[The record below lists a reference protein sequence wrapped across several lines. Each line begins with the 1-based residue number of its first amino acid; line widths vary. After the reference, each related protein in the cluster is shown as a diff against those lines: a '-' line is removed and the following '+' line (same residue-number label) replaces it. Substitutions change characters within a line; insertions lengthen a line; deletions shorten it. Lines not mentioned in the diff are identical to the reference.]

1 MKRETIRAVVAALA
15 LAALP
20 LALCALNLSDKSDI
34 RFAEAYAFSTN
45 RAAMIAT
52 LPPESKAW
60 FSYSILDAQTEGRLD
75 DADALLKKWDALRTT
90 GNRGWDDASFTAL
103 RDRQD
108 FLCYDRDS
116 AEGKDAIWRLK
127 RALGDS
133 GIQSGLPVRESEIP
147 PNTYPSELDQ
157 DQIAFAKL
165 WHHSPYMDSATRLP
179 KKFRFIAFLEDS
191 ACTNAAINELV
202 AREDF
207 LPDTPGM
214 FNHLLA
220 YLKAEES
227 EDAERRRSVAA
238 GRFANLT
245 LAQLDALAKALKD
258 NPRWSLT
265 GGPTYKDGKF
275 IHNSSSRAF
284 IDAVFAKL
292 VPGADDDATDFT
304 VRENILKRRLAF
316 AESLGESVRKE
327 RLLAEQKSLLALY
340 SEYGLESENVDLFW
354 TYLKTYGSG
363 HAMSG
368 DDLIGKYLCACR
380 QAARSKQGHYPADFI
395 GWVDCR
401 FVNATIA
408 EYDLVSGKPPAEVD
422 VGALSP
428 EKYKEIQE
436 RVELNWAR
444 SNPRRFAS
452 GDAVSLAIDV
462 KNVPKMRVAVFELDA
477 AAACREAKGE
487 VAADIDL
494 DCAVPTHVRTID
506 YATPSVL
513 RHRETLEF
521 PELKEPGLY
530 VVECSGQGV
539 ASRALV
545 RKGRLRATERRDAA
559 GHVFTVLDEEGR
571 IVKGAKLW
579 LGETVFKADESGEI
593 SVPFATTDREA
604 CKKTAL
610 IEAGRL
616 ATTVSFRHVTESY
629 SLALG
634 VVLPPEARVAGR
646 EATALIRP
654 VLKTSGVQSTLK
666 IIEKPVLSVTF
677 SDVRGRETVKKF
689 PNFELFDD
697 AESVC
702 RFKVPANLSVVDF
715 RLEGTV
721 KRASGGDDERVM
733 ATWSCP
739 VNGIAGTTIVE
750 QLFLRRTSEG
760 YFLECRGRTGEPL
773 PHRAMTIG
781 FHHRVVHEENSQL
794 WRWVTLQGD
803 GNGVIK
809 LGPLVD
815 IDRIKLGKYYIGER
829 TTGHFEGYEWKLDC
843 GVKWPYGTKTIAS
856 AEGETIELPVRGLFD
871 GAWPGADKMESRVSL
886 LAVSKD
892 GSYTAD
898 CIGACSYSNGVLRI
912 AGLLAGNY
920 RLTFR
925 TENIPTV
932 KIAVVRTGEG
942 VGEGG
947 VVAGAARAVTDTG
960 APNTLRIESA
970 DVSQKGVLRV
980 RVANAGADARVHVF
994 AARTM
999 RDVREGPSP
1008 FASLALQLD
1017 NPAMR
1022 VWKWGDT
1029 RSRYVSGRDLGDKLR
1044 YILDRRQEPGRTG
1057 NMLQRPSLILNPWT
1071 TTETSTDEIRQKDGE
1086 EWADGAAPEAAAND
1100 TPAATGIAFGGSG
1113 SQWAFVSRDFLPDPM
1128 AVFANLKPGEDG
1140 LVEVDLSKAAGMQDV
1155 SVVVTDGRVIDEV
1168 ALAGASVPFAPLDLR
1183 VKKGFDAL
1191 ADSGYTKG
1199 YATVGELY
1207 QLLLSLDT
1215 AGRGAF
1221 AEFGFLAEWGR
1232 KGDEEKRELYG
1243 KYASHELDLFIHEKD
1258 RAFFDAV
1265 VAPNLRNKRLK
1276 DFMDKWLLG
1285 EDVSDYS
1292 APGRLQDLNALEQCL
1307 LARRVEELGRVNP
1320 VARVVARNFADWCE
1334 ANPVNPDE
1342 EDRRMSIA
1350 LAEMERE
1357 VELYEEMESKPES
1370 MRRKAVLSN
1379 NEPWN
1384 DKGWTRQ
1391 DDSYQ
1396 VRKAKGMAAR
1406 GGMVAD
1412 VQSAWSNQRAFV
1424 PAAAAPQV
1432 QGRIMRSAGAYGGI
1446 DRAKRR
1452 QAEVERRQNRQFW
1465 RPPERTKEWVE
1476 SDWYRRRHA
1485 ADTLSLAK
1493 ANRFWRDYAAAIVA
1507 GKDGAFRTTSVIDAA
1522 STLTDKI
1529 AALALTDL
1537 GFEAGGGK
1545 EILFSRG
1552 GVKDGGRDVV
1562 RVERHFFDVMEKNED
1577 GSLKEEAEEFV
1588 RGKVYSIET
1597 IAMNPTAKRR
1607 RVRVV
1612 SQLPEGAFPLERGS
1626 ASEDLSIVLDPYGMS
1641 RIPDQKF
1648 YFPLA
1653 EDGIGKAV
1661 PVVAVERGERT
1672 GASGAFACNV
1682 VAESSKRDTTSWRYV
1697 SQKATKGEVLEYL
1710 KTKNLTNVDLSKTGW
1725 RFIDGEFAK
1734 KVLEVLDGRGV
1745 YCQGLWLAGLD
1756 WKGAFDAGRV
1766 REVLSRRE
1774 NRRRLAPRLGPAFR
1788 SSLVEIVPEVD
1799 DVFEHREYWPVI
1811 NARAHAKGG
1820 AATIANKTL
1829 AKTYREFLD
1838 TLAAKRTPTAG
1849 DRLLAAVY
1857 LVAQDRISEAEAQVA
1872 AVDAADVETK
1882 MQLDYMKAYLAFS
1895 RGDAAGGRAFAEKW
1909 VDAAAT
1915 PLWRGRFRDVVAQAD
1930 EIAAGEEAS
1939 SAPGDQAASAPT
1951 LALKAESK
1959 DGAVEGVIVTAR
1971 NLAFCT
1977 LKAYPVDVEIGFSKN
1992 PFGANLAASGG
2003 VLGMKP
2009 AWTEEVRLK
2018 DGREA
2023 RVSLPKAL
2031 RRTNL
2036 VLVASGADGRAE
2048 DRLALTPGGLDVQV
2062 SRETRQLRVRDRKGK
2077 PVAGAYVKVYVR
2089 DASGRETKFHKDGYT
2104 DLRGAFDYASISTDS
2119 DFKPAEFAI
2128 LVLPDGLGA
2137 SVQRVAGN

>member
-1 MKRETIRAVVAALA
+1 MKNSLLVS

-45 RAAMIAT
+45 RAALIAT

-60 FSYSILDAQTEGRLD
+60 FTYSILDAQTEGRLA
-75 DADALLKKWDALRTT
+75 DADALLNKWDALRTT
-90 GNRGWDDASFTAL
+90 GSRGWDNASFTAL

-108 FLCYDRDS
+108 FLCYDHDS
-116 AEGKDAIWRLK
+116 AAGKDAIWRLK
-127 RALGDS
+127 RALGDA
-133 GIQSGLPVRESEIP
+133 GIKSGLPVRESEIQ

-165 WHHSPYMDSATRLP
+165 WRHSPYMDRATRLP
-179 KKFRFIAFLEDS
+179 EKFRFIAFLEDS

-214 FNHLLA
+214 FDHLLA
-220 YLKAEES
+220 YLKAGEG

-265 GGPTYKDGKF
+265 GGPTYRNGYPV
-275 IHNSSSRAF
+275 HNSSSRAF

-304 VRENILKRRLAF
+304 VREKILKRRLAF

-368 DDLIGKYLCACR
+368 DDLIGQYLCACR
-380 QAARSKQGHYPADFI
+380 QAGQYPCEFN
-395 GWVDCR
+395 GYVDCR
-401 FVNATIA
+401 FANAVIA
-408 EYDLVSGKPPAEVD
+408 EFDLVSGKPPAEVD

-428 EKYKEIQE
+428 GKYKEIQE
-436 RVELNWAR
+436 RVELNWVR

-452 GDAVSLAIDV
+452 ADAVTLAIDV

-559 GHVFTVLDEEGR
+559 GHVFAVLDEEGR

-579 LGETVFKADESGEI
+579 IGETVFKAEESGEI
-593 SVPFATTDREA
+593 PVPFATTDREA
-604 CKKTAL
+604 HRKTAL

-616 ATTVSFRHVTESY
+616 ATTIAFNHVTESY
-629 SLALG
+629 SLELG
-634 VVLPPEARVAGR
+634 VVLPPEALVAGR

-654 VLKTSGVQSTLK
+654 VLKTSDVPSSLK
-666 IIEKPVLSVTF
+666 IIENPVLSVTF
-677 SDVRGRETVKKF
+677 RDVRGRETVKKF
-689 PNFELFDD
+689 PGFELRDD

-702 RFKVPANLSVVDF
+702 RFKVPANLSRVDF

-721 KRASGGDDERVM
+721 KRASGGDDERVS
-733 ATWSCP
+733 ATYACP
-739 VNGIAGTTIVE
+739 ANGIAGTTVVE

-773 PHRAMTIG
+773 PHRALCIG
-781 FHHRVVHEENSQL
+781 FRHRAVHEPESHL
-794 WRWVTLQGD
+794 WLWLTLQGD
-803 GNGVIK
+803 GNGVVK

-815 IDRIKLGKYYIGER
+815 IDRIKLGRVSIGER

-843 GVKWPYGTKTIAS
+843 GVKWPYGAKTIAS

-871 GAWPGADKMESRVSL
+871 GAWPGADKMENRVSL

-912 AGLLAGNY
+912 AGLLAGDY

-925 TENIPTV
+925 TEDIPTV

-960 APNTLRIESA
+960 APNSLRIESA
-970 DVSQKGVLRV
+970 DVSQKGILHV

-1008 FASLALQLD
+1008 FTALALQLD

-1022 VWKWGDT
+1022 VWKWGDA

-1044 YILDRRQEPGRTG
+1044 YIFDRRQEPGRTG

-1071 TTETSTDEIRQKDGE
+1071 TTETSTDEVRQKDGE
-1086 EWADGAAPEAAAND
+1086 AWADASAAEPAAAEM
-1100 TPAATGIAFGGSG
+1100 AGIPPDGPVAQG
-1113 SQWAFVSRDFLPDPM
+1113 AFVCRDFLPNPM
-1128 AVFANLKPGEDG
+1128 AVFANLKPGADG
-1140 LVEVDLSKAAGMQDV
+1140 LVEVDLSQAAGMQDV
-1155 SVVVTDGRVIDEV
+1155 SVVVTDGRAIDEV
-1168 ALAGASVPFAPLDLR
+1168 ALAGALVPFAPLDLR
-1183 VKKGFDAL
+1183 VKRGFDAL
-1191 ADSGYTKG
+1191 ADSGYAKG

-1215 AGRGAF
+1215 SGRGAF
-1221 AEFGFLAEWGR
+1221 AEFGFLADWGR

-1276 DFMDKWLLG
+1276 DFMDQWLLG
-1285 EDVSDYS
+1285 EDVSDYA

-1307 LARRVEELGRVNP
+1307 LARRVKS
-1320 VARVVARNFADWCE
+1320 VAPIVARNFADWCK

-1342 EDRRMSIA
+1342 DDRRMSIA

-1357 VELYEEMESKPES
+1357 VELNEMESNQETK
-1370 MRRKAVLSN
+1370 RRRAALSK

-1384 DKGWTRQ
+1384 DQGWTRQ
-1391 DDSYQ
+1391 DNLYQ
-1396 VRKAKGMAAR
+1396 LRGAKPLAAR
-1406 GGMVAD
+1406 EGMVAD
-1412 VQSAWSNQRAFV
+1412 VQSAWSNQRAYA
-1424 PAAAAPQV
+1424 PAAAAPQMS
-1432 QGRIMRSAGAYGGI
+1432 GRAMRSAKAYGAIGK
-1446 DRAKRR
+1446 AKNR
-1452 QAEVERRQNRQFW
+1452 QAEIERRQNRQFW

-1476 SDWYRRRHA
+1476 SNWYRRRHA
-1485 ADTLSLAK
+1485 ADTLPLA
-1493 ANRFWRDYAAAIVA
+1493 NTSRFWRDYAASVA
-1507 GKDGAFRTTSVIDAA
+1507 AGTEGAFRTTSVIDAVG
-1522 STLTDKI
+1522 TLTDKI

-1545 EILFSRG
+1545 EIVFSRG
-1552 GVKDGGRDVV
+1552 GVQGGGRDVV
-1562 RVERHFFDVMEKNED
+1562 RVERHFFDVAEKNED
-1577 GSLKEEAEEFV
+1577 GSQKEAVEEFV

-1612 SQLPEGAFPLERGS
+1612 SQLPEGAFPLERGY
-1626 ASEDLSIVLDPYGMS
+1626 ASEDQSVVLEPYGMS
-1641 RIPDQKF
+1641 RISDQKF

-1653 EDGIGKAV
+1653 EEGIGKAA
-1661 PVVAVERGERT
+1661 PVVVVERGERT
-1672 GASGAFACNV
+1672 GASGEFACNV

-1710 KTKNLTNVDLSKTGW
+1710 KTKNLANVDLVKTGW

-1734 KVLEVLDGRGV
+1734 KALAVLDGRGV
-1745 YCQGLWLAGLD
+1745 YCQELWLAGLE
-1756 WKGAFDAGRV
+1756 WKEAFDAGRV

-1788 SSLVEIVPEVD
+1788 SSLVEIGPEAD

-1838 TLAAKRTPTAG
+1838 TLAAKRTPEPG

-1857 LVAQDRISEAEAQVA
+1857 LVAQDRISEAEEQVA

-1909 VDAAAT
+1909 ADAAAT

-1930 EIAAGEEAS
+1930 EVAAGEEAF
-1939 SAPGDQAASAPT
+1939 SAPGDQTASAPT

-1959 DGAVEGVIVTAR
+1959 DGATEGVVVTAR
-1971 NLAFCT
+1971 NLASCT

-1992 PFGANLAASGG
+1992 PFGADLAVSGG

-2009 AWTEEVRLK
+2009 AWTEEVRFT

-2023 RVSLPKAL
+2023 HVALPKTL
-2031 RRTNL
+2031 LRTNL

-2048 DRLALTPGGLDVQV
+2048 DRLALTSGGLDVQV

-2128 LVLPDGLGA
+2128 LVLQEALGA
-2137 SVQRVAGN
+2137 SVQRVAANR

>member
-1 MKRETIRAVVAALA
+1 MKKETILAVA
-15 LAALP
+15 AALP
-20 LALCALNLSDKSDI
+20 LALCALDLSDKADI
-34 RFAEAYAFSTN
+34 RFAESYAFSTN
-45 RAAMIAT
+45 RAALIAT

-60 FSYSILDAQTEGRLD
+60 FTYSILDAQTEGRLD
-75 DADALLKKWDALRTT
+75 DADALLKKWVSSRV
-90 GNRGWDDASFTAL
+90 WDDASLTAM

-108 FLCYDRDS
+108 FLCYDRES

-127 RALGDS
+127 RALGDA
-133 GIQSGLPVRESEIP
+133 GIKPGIPVRESEIQ

-157 DQIAFAKL
+157 SKISFAQL
-165 WHHSPYMDSATRLP
+165 WRHSAYMDSVTRLS

-202 AREDF
+202 ARNDF

-214 FNHLLA
+214 FDHLLA
-220 YLKAEES
+220 YLKAGDG
-227 EDAERRRSVAA
+227 EDAERHRSVAA

-265 GGPTYKDGKF
+265 GGPTYKNGQF
-275 IHNSSSRAF
+275 VHNSSSRAF

-292 VPGADDDATDFT
+292 VPGADADATDFT
-304 VRENILKRRLAF
+304 VRETILKQRLAF

-327 RLLAEQKSLLALY
+327 RILAEQKSLLALY
-340 SEYGLESENVDLFW
+340 SEYGLELEHIDLFW
-354 TYLKTYGSG
+354 SYLNTYGSG

-380 QAARSKQGHYPADFI
+380 QAARPRQGQHPSDFN
-395 GWVDCR
+395 GYVDCR
-401 FVNATIA
+401 FANAAIA
-408 EYDLVSGKPPAEVD
+408 EFDLVSGKPPAEVD

-452 GDAVSLAIDV
+452 ADAVSLAIDV
-462 KNVPKMRVAVFELDA
+462 KNVPKMRIAVFELDA

-559 GHVFTVLDEEGR
+559 GHVFAVLDEEGR

-579 LGETVFKADESGEI
+579 LGETVFKAEENGEI
-593 SVPFATTDREA
+593 PVPFATTDREA
-604 CKKTAL
+604 HKKTAL

-616 ATTVSFRHVTESY
+616 ATTIAFNHVTESY

-634 VVLPPEARVAGR
+634 VVLPPESLVAGC

-654 VLKTSGVQSTLK
+654 VLRTSGIQSTLK
-666 IIEKPVLSVTF
+666 ILENPVLAVTF
-677 SDVRGRETVKKF
+677 RDVRGRETVKKF
-689 PNFELFDD
+689 PGFELLDD

-702 RFKVPANLSVVDF
+702 RFKVPANLACVDF
-715 RLEGTV
+715 QLEGTL
-721 KRASGGDDERVM
+721 KRASGGDDERVS

-739 VNGIAGTTIVE
+739 VNVIAGTTIVE
-750 QLFLRRTSEG
+750 QLFLRRTSVG
-760 YFLECRGRTGEPL
+760 YYLECRGRTGEPL

-781 FHHRVVHEENSQL
+781 FHHRVVHEDESRL
-794 WRWVTLQGD
+794 WCWLTLQGD
-803 GNGVIK
+803 ENGVIA

-815 IDRIKLGKYYIGER
+815 IDRIKLGRFSIGER
-829 TTGHFEGYEWKLDC
+829 TTGNFEGYEWKLDC

-856 AEGETIELPVRGLFD
+856 AEGEVIELPVRGLFD
-871 GAWPGADKMESRVSL
+871 GAWPGADKMENRVSL
-886 LAVSKD
+886 LAVNKN
-892 GSYTAD
+892 GKYTVD
-898 CIGACSYSNGVLRI
+898 CIDACSYSNGVLRI
-912 AGLLAGNY
+912 AGLYAGDY

-925 TENIPTV
+925 TEDIPTV
-932 KIAVVRTGEG
+932 KISVVRTGKG
-942 VGEGG
+942 VGDGG
-947 VVAGAARAVTDTG
+947 VIAGAARAVTDTG

-970 DVSQKGVLRV
+970 GVSKEGVLRV

-994 AARTM
+994 AVRTM

-1008 FASLALQLD
+1008 FTALSRRLD
-1017 NPAMR
+1017 NPAIR
-1022 VWKWGDT
+1022 IWKWCDA
-1029 RSRYVSGRDLGDKLR
+1029 RSAYVSGRDLGDKLR

-1057 NMLQRPSLILNPWT
+1057 NMLQLPSLILNPWT
-1071 TTETSTDEIRQKDGE
+1071 TTETSTDEVRQKDGKN
-1086 EWADGAAPEAAAND
+1086 WDADAAPEAAGAEMSDSNGRAYGD
-1100 TPAATGIAFGGSG
+1100 SILKS
-1113 SQWAFVSRDFLPDPM
+1113 AFVCRDFLPNPM
-1128 AVFANLKPGEDG
+1128 AVFANLKPDEGG
-1140 LVEVDLSKAAGMQDV
+1140 IVEIDLSKAAGMQDI
-1155 SVVVTDGRVIDEV
+1155 SVVVTDGHAIDEV
-1168 ALAGASVPFAPLDLR
+1168 ALAGPYVPFTPRDLR

-1191 ADSGYTKG
+1191 ADSGYTKS

-1215 AGRGAF
+1215 DGRDAF
-1221 AEFGFLAEWGR
+1221 ADFAFLAEWGR
-1232 KGDEEKRELYG
+1232 KSDEEKRELYG
-1243 KYASHELDLFIHEKD
+1243 KHASHELDLFIHEKD

-1285 EDVSDYS
+1285 EDVSEYS

-1342 EDRRMSIA
+1342 DDRRISIA
-1350 LAEMERE
+1350 LAEMEH
-1357 VELYEEMESKPES
+1357 EMESKQENKPLG
-1370 MRRKAVLSN
+1370 AALLSN
-1379 NEPWN
+1379 ETWN
-1384 DKGWTRQ
+1384 DQGWTTRQ
-1391 DDSYQ
+1391 ARPGTVTRRSMK
-1396 VRKAKGMAAR
+1396 RRAAR
-1406 GGMVAD
+1406 DGMVAD
-1412 VQSAWSNQRAFV
+1412 VQSAWSSQLAV
-1424 PAAAAPQV
+1424 MPAAVPQA
-1432 QGRIMRSAGAYGGI
+1432 QGMVMSARSPGGADNAMRR
-1446 DRAKRR
+1446 RA
-1452 QAEVERRQNRQFW
+1452 EMERRQNRQFW

-1476 SDWYRRRHA
+1476 SHWYRRRHV
-1485 ADTLSLAK
+1485 ADTLSLATP
-1493 ANRFWRDYAAAIVA
+1493 NRFWRDYAAAVAA
-1507 GKDGAFRTTSVIDAA
+1507 GKDGAFSTTFVIDAA
-1522 STLTDKI
+1522 GTLTDKI

-1537 GFEAGGGK
+1537 GFEAVNGK
-1545 EILFSRG
+1545 EIVFSRG
-1552 GVKDGGRDVV
+1552 GVKDSGRDVV
-1562 RVERHFFDVMEKNED
+1562 RVERHFFNVMEKNED
-1577 GSLKEEAEEFV
+1577 GSQKEAAEEFV
-1588 RGKVYSIET
+1588 RGEVYSIET

-1607 RVRVV
+1607 RVRIV
-1612 SQLPEGAFPLERGS
+1612 SQLPEGAFPLARGF
-1626 ASEDLSIVLDPYGMS
+1626 ASENQSVVLEPYGMS
-1641 RIPDQKF
+1641 RISDQKF
-1648 YFPLA
+1648 YFPLV
-1653 EDGIGKAV
+1653 EGGIGKAA

-1672 GASGAFACNV
+1672 GASGEFSCNV

-1710 KTKNLTNVDLSKTGW
+1710 KTKNLANVDLSKMGW

-1734 KVLEVLDGRGV
+1734 KALAVLDARGV
-1745 YCQGLWLAGLD
+1745 YCQSLWLAGLE
-1756 WKGAFDAGRV
+1756 WKECFDAGRM

-1774 NRRRLAPRLGPAFR
+1774 NRSRLAPRLGPVFR
-1788 SSLVEIVPEVD
+1788 SSLVEIAPEAD

-1829 AKTYREFLD
+1829 SNTYRAFLD
-1838 TLAAKRTPTAG
+1838 TLAAKPKLASG

-1857 LVAQDRISEAEAQVA
+1857 LLAQDRISEAEEQVA

-1909 VDAAAT
+1909 VEAAAT
-1915 PLWRGRFRDVVAQAD
+1915 PLWRGRFRDVVTQAD
-1930 EIAAGEEAS
+1930 EIAAGDEATP
-1939 SAPGDQAASAPT
+1939 APGDQAASAPT

-1959 DGAVEGVIVTAR
+1959 DGAMEGVIVTAR
-1971 NLAFCT
+1971 NLASCT

-1992 PFGANLAASGG
+1992 PFATDLAASGG

-2009 AWTEEVRLK
+2009 AWTEEVQLK

-2023 RVSLPKAL
+2023 HVSLPKVL

-2036 VLVASGADGRAE
+2036 VLMASGADGRAE

-2104 DLRGAFDYASISTDS
+2104 DMRGAFDYASISTDS
-2119 DFKPAEFAI
+2119 EFKPAEFAI
-2128 LVLPDGLGA
+2128 LVLPETLGA
-2137 SVQRVAGN
+2137 SIQRIPAAQ

>member
-1 MKRETIRAVVAALA
+1 MKRLIVYAAVTLVGFAAG
-15 LAALP
+15 
-20 LALCALNLSDKSDI
+20 ALNLSDKSDI

-45 RAAMIAT
+45 RAELIAT

-60 FSYSILDAQTEGRLD
+60 FTYSILDAQTEGRLA
-75 DADALLKKWDALRTT
+75 DADALLNKWDALRTT
-90 GNRGWDDASFTAL
+90 GSRGWDNASFTAL

-108 FLCYDRDS
+108 FLCYDHDS
-116 AEGKDAIWRLK
+116 AAGKDAIWRLK
-127 RALGDS
+127 RALGDA
-133 GIQSGLPVRESEIP
+133 GIKSGLPVRESEIQ

-165 WHHSPYMDSATRLP
+165 WRHSPYMDRATRLP
-179 KKFRFIAFLEDS
+179 EKFRFIAFLEDS

-214 FNHLLA
+214 FDHLLA
-220 YLKAEES
+220 YLKAGEG

-265 GGPTYKDGKF
+265 GGPTYRNGHPV
-275 IHNSSSRAF
+275 HNSSSRAF

-304 VRENILKRRLAF
+304 VREKILKRRLAF
-316 AESLGESVRKE
+316 AESLGENVRKE

-380 QAARSKQGHYPADFI
+380 QVARPKQEHYPADFI

-408 EYDLVSGKPPAEVD
+408 EYDLVSGKPSAEVD

-428 EKYKEIQE
+428 EKYKAIQE

-452 GDAVSLAIDV
+452 ADTVSLAIDV

-559 GHVFTVLDEEGR
+559 GHVFAVLDEEGR

-579 LGETVFKADESGEI
+579 IGETVFKAEESGEI
-593 SVPFATTDREA
+593 PVPFATTDREA
-604 CKKTAL
+604 HKKTAL

-616 ATTVSFRHVTESY
+616 ATTIAFNHATESY
-629 SLALG
+629 SLELG
-634 VVLPPEARVAGR
+634 VVLPPEELVAGR

-654 VLKTSGVQSTLK
+654 VLRTSGVPSTLK
-666 IIEKPVLSVTF
+666 IVENPVLSVTF
-677 SDVRGRETVKKF
+677 RDVRGRETVKKF
-689 PNFELFDD
+689 SGFELRDD

-702 RFKVPANLSVVDF
+702 RFKVPANLSRVDF

-721 KRASGGDDERVM
+721 KRASGGDDERVS
-733 ATWSCP
+733 ATRTCP
-739 VNGIAGTTIVE
+739 ANGIAGTTVVE

-773 PHRAMTIG
+773 PHRAMCIG
-781 FHHRVVHEENSQL
+781 FRHRAVHEPESHL
-794 WRWVTLQGD
+794 WLWLTLQGD
-803 GNGVIK
+803 GNGVVK

-815 IDRIKLGKYYIGER
+815 IDRIKLGRVSIGER

-843 GVKWPYGTKTIAS
+843 GVKWPYGAKTIAS

-871 GAWPGADKMESRVSL
+871 GAWPGADKMENRVSL
-886 LAVSKD
+886 LAVSKN

-912 AGLLAGNY
+912 AGLLAGDY

-925 TENIPTV
+925 TEDIPTV

-970 DVSQKGVLRV
+970 DVSQKGILRV

-1008 FASLALQLD
+1008 FTALALQLD

-1022 VWKWGDT
+1022 TWKWGDT

-1044 YILDRRQEPGRTG
+1044 YILDRRQESGRTG

-1071 TTETSTDEIRQKDGE
+1071 TTETSTDEIRQKAGE
-1086 EWADGAAPEAAAND
+1086 EWADGVAPEAAAND
-1100 TPAATGIAFGGSG
+1100 TPAATGIAFGDSG
-1113 SQWAFVSRDFLPDPM
+1113 SRWAFVCRDFLPDPM
-1128 AVFANLKPGEDG
+1128 TVFANLKPGKDG

-1155 SVVVTDGRVIDEV
+1155 SVVVTDGRAIDEV

-1285 EDVSDYS
+1285 EDVSEYS

-1307 LARRVEELGRVNP
+1307 LARRVKS
-1320 VARVVARNFADWCE
+1320 VAPVVARNFADWCK

-1342 EDRRMSIA
+1342 DDRRMSIA
-1350 LAEMERE
+1350 LAEME
-1357 VELYEEMESKPES
+1357 
-1370 MRRKAVLSN
+1370 
-1379 NEPWN
+1379 N
-1384 DKGWTRQ
+1384 DQGWTRQ
-1391 DDSYQ
+1391 DNLYQ
-1396 VRKAKGMAAR
+1396 LRGAKPLAAR

-1412 VQSAWSNQRAFV
+1412 VQSAWSNQRAYA
-1424 PAAAAPQV
+1424 PAAAAPQM
-1432 QGRIMRSAGAYGGI
+1432 QGRAMRSAGAYGGV

-1485 ADTLSLAK
+1485 ADTLSLAR
-1493 ANRFWRDYAAAIVA
+1493 ANRFWRDYAAAVVA
-1507 GKDGAFRTTSVIDAA
+1507 GKAGVFRTTSVIDAA

-1545 EILFSRG
+1545 EIVFSRG
-1552 GVKDGGRDVV
+1552 GVQGGGRDVV
-1562 RVERHFFDVMEKNED
+1562 RVERHFFDVAEKNED
-1577 GSLKEEAEEFV
+1577 GSQKEAVEEFV

-1612 SQLPEGAFPLERGS
+1612 SQLPEGAFPLERGY
-1626 ASEDLSIVLDPYGMS
+1626 ASEDQSVVLEPYGMS
-1641 RIPDQKF
+1641 RISDQKF

-1653 EDGIGKAV
+1653 EEGIGKAA
-1661 PVVAVERGERT
+1661 PVVVVERGERT
-1672 GASGAFACNV
+1672 GASGEFACNV

-1710 KTKNLTNVDLSKTGW
+1710 KTKNLANVDLVKTGW

-1734 KVLEVLDGRGV
+1734 KALAVLDGRGV
-1745 YCQGLWLAGLD
+1745 YCQELWLAGLE
-1756 WKGAFDAGRV
+1756 WKEAFDAGRV

-1788 SSLVEIVPEVD
+1788 SSLVEIGPEAD

-1838 TLAAKRTPTAG
+1838 TLAAKRTPEPG

-1857 LVAQDRISEAEAQVA
+1857 LVAQDRISEAEEQVA

-1909 VDAAAT
+1909 ADAAAT

-1930 EIAAGEEAS
+1930 EVAAGEEAFS
-1939 SAPGDQAASAPT
+1939 TPGDQTASAPT

-1959 DGAVEGVIVTAR
+1959 DGATEGVVVTAR
-1971 NLAFCT
+1971 NLASCT

-1992 PFGANLAASGG
+1992 PFGADLAVSGG

-2009 AWTEEVRLK
+2009 AWTEEVRFT

-2048 DRLALTPGGLDVQV
+2048 DRLALTSGGLDVQV

-2119 DFKPAEFAI
+2119 SFKPAEFAI
-2128 LVLPDGLGA
+2128 LVLQEALGT
-2137 SVQRVAGN
+2137 SVQRVAGK

>member
-1 MKRETIRAVVAALA
+1 MKNSLLVS

-45 RAAMIAT
+45 RAALIAT

-60 FSYSILDAQTEGRLD
+60 FTYSILDAQTEGRLA
-75 DADALLKKWDALRTT
+75 DADALLNKWDALRTT
-90 GNRGWDDASFTAL
+90 GSRGWDNASFTAL

-108 FLCYDRDS
+108 FLCYDHDS
-116 AEGKDAIWRLK
+116 AAGKDAIWRLK
-127 RALGDS
+127 RALGDA
-133 GIQSGLPVRESEIP
+133 GIKSGLPVRESEIQ

-165 WHHSPYMDSATRLP
+165 WRHSPYMDRATRLP
-179 KKFRFIAFLEDS
+179 EKFRFIAFLEDS

-214 FNHLLA
+214 FDHLLA
-220 YLKAEES
+220 YLKAGEG

-265 GGPTYKDGKF
+265 GGPTYRNGYPV
-275 IHNSSSRAF
+275 HNSSSRAF

-304 VRENILKRRLAF
+304 VREKILKRRLAF

-368 DDLIGKYLCACR
+368 DDLIGQYLCACR
-380 QAARSKQGHYPADFI
+380 QAGQYPCEFN
-395 GWVDCR
+395 GYVDCR
-401 FVNATIA
+401 FANAVIA
-408 EYDLVSGKPPAEVD
+408 EFDLVSGKPPAEVD

-428 EKYKEIQE
+428 GKYKEIQE
-436 RVELNWAR
+436 RVELNWVR

-452 GDAVSLAIDV
+452 ADAVTLAIDV

-559 GHVFTVLDEEGR
+559 GHVFAVLDEEGR

-579 LGETVFKADESGEI
+579 IGETVFKAEESGEI
-593 SVPFATTDREA
+593 PVPFATTDREA
-604 CKKTAL
+604 HRKTAL

-616 ATTVSFRHVTESY
+616 ATTIAFNHVTESY
-629 SLALG
+629 SLELG
-634 VVLPPEARVAGR
+634 VVLPPEALVAGR

-654 VLKTSGVQSTLK
+654 VLKTSDVPSSLK
-666 IIEKPVLSVTF
+666 IIENPVLSVTF
-677 SDVRGRETVKKF
+677 RDVRGRETVKKF
-689 PNFELFDD
+689 PGFELRDD

-702 RFKVPANLSVVDF
+702 RFKVPANLSRVDF

-721 KRASGGDDERVM
+721 KRASGGDDARVS
-733 ATWSCP
+733 ATYACP
-739 VNGIAGTTIVE
+739 ANGIAGTTVVE

-773 PHRAMTIG
+773 PHRAMCIG
-781 FHHRVVHEENSQL
+781 FRHRAVHEPESHL
-794 WRWVTLQGD
+794 WLWLMLQGD
-803 GNGVIK
+803 GNGVVK

-815 IDRIKLGKYYIGER
+815 IDRIKLGRVSIGER

-843 GVKWPYGTKTIAS
+843 GVKWPYGAKTIAS

-871 GAWPGADKMESRVSL
+871 GAWPGADKMENRVSL

-912 AGLLAGNY
+912 AGLLAGDY

-925 TENIPTV
+925 TEDIPTV

-947 VVAGAARAVTDTG
+947 VVAGAARAVADTG
-960 APNTLRIESA
+960 APNSLRIESA

-994 AARTM
+994 ATRTM

-1008 FASLALQLD
+1008 FTALALQLD

-1022 VWKWGDT
+1022 VWKWGDA

-1044 YILDRRQEPGRTG
+1044 YIFDRRQEPGRTG

-1071 TTETSTDEIRQKDGE
+1071 TTETSTDEVRQKDGE
-1086 EWADGAAPEAAAND
+1086 AWADASAAEPAAAEM
-1100 TPAATGIAFGGSG
+1100 AGIPPDGPVAQGAF
-1113 SQWAFVSRDFLPDPM
+1113 ACRDFLPNPM
-1128 AVFANLKPGEDG
+1128 AVFANLKPGADG

-1155 SVVVTDGRVIDEV
+1155 SVVVTDGRTIDEV
-1168 ALAGASVPFAPLDLR
+1168 ALAGALVPFAPLDLR
-1183 VKKGFDAL
+1183 VKRGFDAL
-1191 ADSGYTKG
+1191 ADSGYAKG

-1215 AGRGAF
+1215 SGRGAF
-1221 AEFGFLAEWGR
+1221 AEFGFLADWGR

-1276 DFMDKWLLG
+1276 DFMDQWLLG
-1285 EDVSDYS
+1285 EDVSGYA

-1307 LARRVEELGRVNP
+1307 LARRVKS
-1320 VARVVARNFADWCE
+1320 VAPVVARNFADWCD

-1342 EDRRMSIA
+1342 DDRRMSIA

-1357 VELYEEMESKPES
+1357 VELNEMESNQETK
-1370 MRRKAVLSN
+1370 RRRAALSK

-1384 DKGWTRQ
+1384 DQGWTRQ
-1391 DDSYQ
+1391 DNLYQ
-1396 VRKAKGMAAR
+1396 LRGAKPLAAR

-1412 VQSAWSNQRAFV
+1412 VQSAWSNQRAYA
-1424 PAAAAPQV
+1424 PAAAAPQME
-1432 QGRIMRSAGAYGGI
+1432 GRAMRSAKAYGASGK
-1446 DRAKRR
+1446 AKNR

-1476 SDWYRRRHA
+1476 SNWYRRRHA
-1485 ADTLSLAK
+1485 ADTLTLA
-1493 ANRFWRDYAAAIVA
+1493 NTSRFWRDYAASVA
-1507 GKDGAFRTTSVIDAA
+1507 AGTEGAFRTTSVIDAVG
-1522 STLTDKI
+1522 TLTDKI

-1545 EILFSRG
+1545 EIVFSRG
-1552 GVKDGGRDVV
+1552 GVQGGGRDVV
-1562 RVERHFFDVMEKNED
+1562 RVERHFFDVAEKNED
-1577 GSLKEEAEEFV
+1577 GSQKEAVEEFV

-1612 SQLPEGAFPLERGS
+1612 SQLPEGAFPLERGY
-1626 ASEDLSIVLDPYGMS
+1626 ASEDQSVVLEPYGMS
-1641 RIPDQKF
+1641 RISDQKF

-1653 EDGIGKAV
+1653 EEGIGKAA
-1661 PVVAVERGERT
+1661 PVVVVERGERT
-1672 GASGAFACNV
+1672 GASGEFACNV
-1682 VAESSKRDTTSWRYV
+1682 VVESSKRDTTSWRYV

-1734 KVLEVLDGRGV
+1734 KALEVLDGRGV

-1788 SSLVEIVPEVD
+1788 SSLVEIGPEAD

-1838 TLAAKRTPTAG
+1838 TLAAKRTPEPG

-1857 LVAQDRISEAEAQVA
+1857 LVAQDRISEAEEQVA

-1909 VDAAAT
+1909 ADAAAT

-1930 EIAAGEEAS
+1930 EVAAGEEAF
-1939 SAPGDQAASAPT
+1939 SAPGDQTASAPT

-1959 DGAVEGVIVTAR
+1959 DGATEGVVVTAR
-1971 NLAFCT
+1971 NLASCT

-1992 PFGANLAASGG
+1992 PFGADLAVSGG

-2009 AWTEEVRLK
+2009 AWTEEVRFT

-2023 RVSLPKAL
+2023 HVALPKTL
-2031 RRTNL
+2031 LRTNL

-2048 DRLALTPGGLDVQV
+2048 DRLALTSGGLDVQV

-2128 LVLPDGLGA
+2128 LVLQEALGA
-2137 SVQRVAGN
+2137 SVQRVAANR

>member
-1 MKRETIRAVVAALA
+1 MKREPIQAVAAALA
-15 LAALP
+15 LAVLP
-20 LALCALNLSDKSDI
+20 LALCALDLSDKSDI

-45 RAAMIAT
+45 RAALIAT

-60 FSYSILDAQTEGRLD
+60 FTYSILDAQTEGRLA
-75 DADALLKKWDALRTT
+75 DADALLNKWDALRTT
-90 GNRGWDDASFTAL
+90 GSRGWDNASFTAL

-108 FLCYDRDS
+108 FLCYDHDS
-116 AEGKDAIWRLK
+116 AAGKDAIWRLK
-127 RALGDS
+127 RALGDA
-133 GIQSGLPVRESEIP
+133 GIKSGLPVRESEIQ

-165 WHHSPYMDSATRLP
+165 WRHSPYMDRATRLP
-179 KKFRFIAFLEDS
+179 EKFRFIAFLEDS

-214 FNHLLA
+214 FDHLLA
-220 YLKAEES
+220 YLKAGEG

-265 GGPTYKDGKF
+265 GGPTYRNGHPV
-275 IHNSSSRAF
+275 HNSSSRAF

-292 VPGADDDATDFT
+292 VPGADDDATDFS
-304 VRENILKRRLAF
+304 VREKNLKRRLAF

-380 QAARSKQGHYPADFI
+380 QVARPRQGQHPSDFN
-395 GWVDCR
+395 GYVDCR
-401 FVNATIA
+401 FSNATIA
-408 EYDLVSGKPPAEVD
+408 EYDLVSGKPSAEVD

-428 EKYKEIQE
+428 EKYKSIQE

-452 GDAVSLAIDV
+452 ADAVTLAIDV

-559 GHVFTVLDEEGR
+559 GHVFAVLDEEGR

-579 LGETVFKADESGEI
+579 IGETVFKAEESGEI
-593 SVPFATTDREA
+593 PVPFATTDREA
-604 CKKTAL
+604 HKKTAL

-616 ATTVSFRHVTESY
+616 ATTIAFNHATESY
-629 SLALG
+629 SLELG
-634 VVLPPEARVAGR
+634 VVLPPESLVAGR
-646 EATALIRP
+646 EATALVRS
-654 VLKTSGVQSTLK
+654 VLKTSDVPSTLK
-666 IIEKPVLSVTF
+666 IIENPVLSVTF
-677 SDVRGRETVKKF
+677 RDVRGRETVKKF
-689 PNFELFDD
+689 PGFELRDD

-702 RFKVPANLSVVDF
+702 RFKVPANLACVEF

-721 KRASGGDDERVM
+721 KRASGGDDARVS
-733 ATWSCP
+733 ATRTCP
-739 VNGIAGTTIVE
+739 ANGIAGTTVVE

-773 PHRAMTIG
+773 PHRAMIIG
-781 FHHRVVHEENSQL
+781 FHHRVVHEEDSRL
-794 WRWVTLQGD
+794 WRWVSLQGD
-803 GNGVIK
+803 GNGVVK

-815 IDRIKLGKYYIGER
+815 IDRVRLGRFSVGER
-829 TTGHFEGYEWKLDC
+829 TTGNFEGYEWKLDC
-843 GVKWPYGTKTIAS
+843 GVKWPYGAKTIAS

-871 GAWPGADKMESRVSL
+871 GAWPGADKMENRVSL

-912 AGLLAGNY
+912 AGLLAGDY

-925 TENIPTV
+925 TEDIPTV

-960 APNTLRIESA
+960 APNSLRIESA
-970 DVSQKGVLRV
+970 DVSQKGILRV

-1008 FASLALQLD
+1008 FTALALQLD

-1022 VWKWGDT
+1022 VWKWGDA

-1044 YILDRRQEPGRTG
+1044 YIFDRRQEPGRTG

-1071 TTETSTDEIRQKDGE
+1071 TTETSTDEVRQKDGE
-1086 EWADGAAPEAAAND
+1086 AWADVLASDAAAED
-1100 TPAATGIAFGGSG
+1100 AAGIPFSG
-1113 SQWAFVSRDFLPDPM
+1113 SDAQWAFACRDFLPNPM
-1128 AVFANLKPGEDG
+1128 AVFANLKPGADG

-1155 SVVVTDGRVIDEV
+1155 SVVVTDGRTIDEV
-1168 ALAGASVPFAPLDLR
+1168 ALAGALVPFAPLDLR

-1191 ADSGYTKG
+1191 ADSGYAKG

-1215 AGRGAF
+1215 SGRGAF
-1221 AEFGFLAEWGR
+1221 AEFGFLADWGR
-1232 KGDEEKRELYG
+1232 KGDKEKRELYG

-1258 RAFFDAV
+1258 RAFFGAV

-1285 EDVSDYS
+1285 EDVSDYA

-1307 LARRVEELGRVNP
+1307 LARRVKS
-1320 VARVVARNFADWCE
+1320 VAPVVARNFADWCK

-1342 EDRRMSIA
+1342 DDRRMSIA

-1357 VELYEEMESKPES
+1357 VELNEMESNQETK
-1370 MRRKAVLSN
+1370 RRRAALSK

-1384 DKGWTRQ
+1384 DQGWTRQ
-1391 DDSYQ
+1391 DNLYQ
-1396 VRKAKGMAAR
+1396 LRGAKPLAAR

-1412 VQSAWSNQRAFV
+1412 VQSAWSNQRAYA
-1424 PAAAAPQV
+1424 PAAAAPQMS
-1432 QGRIMRSAGAYGGI
+1432 GRAMRSAKAYGAI
-1446 DRAKRR
+1446 SKAKNR
-1452 QAEVERRQNRQFW
+1452 QAEIERRQNRQFW

-1476 SDWYRRRHA
+1476 SNWYRRRHA
-1485 ADTLSLAK
+1485 ADTLPLA
-1493 ANRFWRDYAAAIVA
+1493 NPSRFWRDYAASVA
-1507 GKDGAFRTTSVIDAA
+1507 AGTEGAFRTTSVIDAVG
-1522 STLTDKI
+1522 TLTDKI

-1545 EILFSRG
+1545 EIVFSRG
-1552 GVKDGGRDVV
+1552 GVQGGGRDVV
-1562 RVERHFFDVMEKNED
+1562 RVERHFFDVAEKNED
-1577 GSLKEEAEEFV
+1577 GSLKEAVEEFV

-1612 SQLPEGAFPLERGS
+1612 SQLPEGAFPLERGY
-1626 ASEDLSIVLDPYGMS
+1626 ASEDQSVVLEPYGMS
-1641 RIPDQKF
+1641 RISDQKF

-1653 EDGIGKAV
+1653 EEGIGKAA
-1661 PVVAVERGERT
+1661 PVVVVERGERT
-1672 GASGAFACNV
+1672 GASGEFACNV

-1710 KTKNLTNVDLSKTGW
+1710 KTKNLANVDLVKTGW
-1725 RFIDGEFAK
+1725 RFIDGDFAK
-1734 KVLEVLDGRGV
+1734 KALAVLDGRGV
-1745 YCQGLWLAGLD
+1745 YCQELWLAGLE
-1756 WKGAFDAGRV
+1756 WKEAFDAGRV

-1788 SSLVEIVPEVD
+1788 SSLVEIGPEAD

-1838 TLAAKRTPTAG
+1838 TLAAKRTPEPG

-1857 LVAQDRISEAEAQVA
+1857 LVAQDRISEAEEQVA

-1909 VDAAAT
+1909 ADAAAT
-1915 PLWRGRFRDVVAQAD
+1915 PLWRGRFRDVVTQAD
-1930 EIAAGEEAS
+1930 EVAAGEEAS
-1939 SAPGDQAASAPT
+1939 SAPGDQTASAPT

-1959 DGAVEGVIVTAR
+1959 DGATEGVVVTAR
-1971 NLAFCT
+1971 NLASCT

-1992 PFGANLAASGG
+1992 PFGADLAVSGG

-2009 AWTEEVRLK
+2009 AWTEEVRFT

-2023 RVSLPKAL
+2023 HVALPKTL
-2031 RRTNL
+2031 LRTNL

-2048 DRLALTPGGLDVQV
+2048 DRLALTSGGLDVQV
-2062 SRETRQLRVRDRKGK
+2062 SRETRQLRVRERKGK

-2119 DFKPAEFAI
+2119 SFKPAEFAI
-2128 LVLPDGLGA
+2128 LVLPKALGA
-2137 SVQRVAGN
+2137 SIQRVAANR